1 MKIPLGKKALTEQ
14 QKSNLEKLGFDIKKI
29 QEINDQN
36 IGFTFYTYDL
46 PDDDKLL
53 KAIEAQTSLA
63 RHEYT
68 VFYGDHMI
76 LKGLIS
82 IGTHA
87 NVDCTFY
94 EENISAA
101 LKADSK
107 KFTGIPYQEALKQS
121 KEGNK
126 DKVMLAAF
134 KRFANQADNSNDPEE
149 DEEDRG
155 MRVQCPTQ

>member
-1 MKIPLGKKALTEQ
+1 MKIPLGKKPLTEQ

-29 QEINDQN
+29 QEINDQD
-36 IGFTFYTYDL
+36 IGFTFYSYDL

-68 VFYGDHMI
+68 VFYGDYMI

-94 EENISAA
+94 EENIQAA
-101 LKADSK
+101 LKANPT

-121 KEGNK
+121 KEENK
-126 DKVMLAAF
+126 EKILTAAF
-134 KRFANQADNSNDPEE
+134 KRFANQADHSYDSEE

-155 MRVQCPTQ
+155 MRVECPTQ